1 MRIHQLSQ
9 RLSNQIAAGEV
20 VERPASVIKELLENS
35 IDAGASQIDVEVE
48 QAGIKLMRVRDNA
61 GGIYKD
67 DLALALCRHA
77 SSKGSEVEDLEGI
90 SSLGFRGEA
99 LASISSVSR
108 LSLTSSQDESGQGWS
123 VSVEGKEME
132 AEIRPAS
139 HGKGTSV
146 EVRDLFFNTP
156 ARRKFLRAE
165 KTEFNHIE
173 EAVKRL
179 ALRHFS
185 VGFHLRH
192 NQKSVLNLKPA
203 STQLEKERRVA
214 IICGSELIKNV
225 VAVDVTHND
234 MHLYGWMGE
243 PSYSRSQAVNQY
255 FYVNGRIVR
264 DKIVSHAVR
273 QAYKDVLYQNRH
285 PVYILYLD
293 LDPRAVDVNVHPTKH
308 EVRFRESRQVHDFL
322 YRSLH
327 RVIADIRP
335 GDGDIQ
341 NGNSVTYTTSTG
353 NTGYQGVSSVAQGS
367 QPELNATPSQS
378 VLGLNS
384 AGFPGGQA
392 NAGGFS
398 SPGARQYSAPSQSSS
413 VAEQLTSYKSLISS
427 QADGADHLS
436 APSSMDNEMPPLG
449 YAIAQLHG
457 IYILAQNRE
466 GLVIVDMHAAHER
479 ITYERLKKSFNFGGV
494 VSQPLLVP
502 ITVHLS
508 KREVECVDQYQEVFH
523 SVGLKL
529 ESMGPESIVIRQ
541 LPALLRDA
549 DTESMVRDTIADLLE
564 HGASTRTEDFIN
576 HLLATMAC
584 FGSVRANRQLSTME
598 MNALLR
604 DMETTERSG
613 QCNHGRPT
621 WVQKTIG
628 ELDKMFLR
636 GQ

>member
-1 MRIHQLSQ
+1 MRIHQLSP

-35 IDAGASQIDVEVE
+35 IDAGASQIDIEVE

-61 GGIYKD
+61 SGIFKD
-67 DLALALCRHA
+67 DLALALSRHA
-77 SSKGSEVEDLEGI
+77 TSKVHDVEDLEGI

-108 LSLTSSQDESGQGWS
+108 LSLSSSQDESGQGWI

-132 AEIRPAS
+132 AEVRPIA
-139 HGKGTSV
+139 HGKGSSV

-156 ARRKFLRAE
+156 ARRKFLRTE

-179 ALRHFS
+179 ALRHFN
-185 VGFHLRH
+185 VGFQLRH

-203 STQLEKERRVA
+203 ASQLEKERRVA
-214 IICGSELIKNV
+214 MICGSDLIKNV
-225 VAVDVTHND
+225 VAVDVKHND

-264 DKIVSHAVR
+264 DKVVSHAVR

-308 EVRFRESRQVHDFL
+308 EVRFRESRLVHDFL

-335 GDGDIQ
+335 GDGATAVS
-341 NGNSVTYTTSTG
+341 NTSENATLEFA
-353 NTGYQGVSSVAQGS
+353 SSSHQE
-367 QPELNATPSQS
+367 QQMQIRPPDTPSQK
-378 VLGLNS
+378 VLGLS
-384 AGFPGGQA
+384 SSPPSISQHGQR
-392 NAGGFS
+392 FS
-398 SPGARQYSAPSQSSS
+398 SSNAPSFTEKSQSAS
-413 VAEQLTSYKSLISS
+413 VAEQLSSYKSLVGGEISVAS
-427 QADGADHLS
+427 ESS
-436 APSSMDNEMPPLG
+436 ASGDESEIPPLG

-466 GLVIVDMHAAHER
+466 GLIIVDMHAAHER
-479 ITYERLKKSFNFGGV
+479 ISYERLKESFHSGGV

-508 KREVECVDQYQEVFH
+508 KREVECVEHHQEVFQ
-523 SVGLKL
+523 SLGLRL

-549 DTESMVRDTIADLLE
+549 DTEALVRDTIADLLV
-564 HGASTRTEDFIN
+564 HGSTSRTEDFTN

-584 FGSVRANRQLSTME
+584 FGSVRANRQLSILE

-604 DMETTERSG
+604 DMERTERSG

-621 WVQKTIG
+621 WVQKSIA

>member
-1 MRIHQLSQ
+1 MRINQLSP

-35 IDAGASQIDVEVE
+35 IDAGASQIDIEVE

-61 GGIYKD
+61 SGIFKD
-67 DLALALCRHA
+67 DLALALSRHA
-77 SSKGSEVEDLEGI
+77 TSKVRDLEDLEGI

-108 LSLTSSQDESGQGWS
+108 LSLSSSQDESGQGWI
-123 VSVEGKEME
+123 VCVEGKEME
-132 AEIRPAS
+132 AEVRPIA
-139 HGKGTSV
+139 HGKGSSV

-156 ARRKFLRAE
+156 ARRKFLRTE

-179 ALRHFS
+179 ALRHFG
-185 VGFHLRH
+185 VGFQLRH

-203 STQLEKERRVA
+203 ASQLERERRVA
-214 IICGSELIKNV
+214 MICGSDLIKNV
-225 VAVDVTHND
+225 VAVDVKHND

-264 DKIVSHAVR
+264 DKVVSHAVR

-335 GDGDIQ
+335 GDGATAAS
-341 NGNSVTYTTSTG
+341 NPSENTTVESA
-353 NTGYQGVSSVAQGS
+353 GYPHQE
-367 QPELNATPSQS
+367 QPMQIRPPDTPSQK
-378 VLGLNS
+378 VLGLSSSTPSISQHGQRFS
-384 AGFPGGQA
+384 ASNASGFTEKPQLA
-392 NAGGFS
+392 
-398 SPGARQYSAPSQSSS
+398 S
-413 VAEQLTSYKSLISS
+413 VAEQLSSYKSLLGGETSAAPQLSS
-427 QADGADHLS
+427 TASGDESEIL
-436 APSSMDNEMPPLG
+436 PLG

-466 GLVIVDMHAAHER
+466 GLIIVDMHAAHER
-479 ITYERLKKSFNFGGV
+479 ISYERLKESFHSGGV

-502 ITVHLS
+502 ITAHLS
-508 KREVECVDQYQEVFH
+508 KREVECVEHHQEVFQ
-523 SVGLKL
+523 SLGLKL

-549 DTESMVRDTIADLLE
+549 DTEALVRDTIADLLA
-564 HGASTRTEDFIN
+564 HGSTSRTEDSTN

-584 FGSVRANRQLSTME
+584 FGSVRANRQLSILE

-604 DMETTERSG
+604 DMERTERSG

-621 WVQKTIG
+621 WVQKSMA

>member
-1 MRIHQLSQ
+1 MRIHQLSP

-35 IDAGASQIDVEVE
+35 IDAGASQIDIEVE

-61 GGIYKD
+61 SGIFKD
-67 DLALALCRHA
+67 DLALALSRHA
-77 SSKGSEVEDLEGI
+77 TSKVHDVEDLEGI

-108 LSLTSSQDESGQGWS
+108 LSLSSSQDESGQGWM

-132 AEIRPAS
+132 AEIRPIA
-139 HGKGTSV
+139 HGKGSSV

-156 ARRKFLRAE
+156 ARRKFLRTE

-179 ALRHFS
+179 ALRHFN
-185 VGFHLRH
+185 VGFQLRH

-203 STQLEKERRVA
+203 DSQLEKERRVA
-214 IICGSELIKNV
+214 MICGSDLIKNV
-225 VAVDVTHND
+225 VAVDVRHND

-264 DKIVSHAVR
+264 DKVVSHAVR

-308 EVRFRESRQVHDFL
+308 EIRFRESRQVHDFL

-335 GDGDIQ
+335 GDG
-341 NGNSVTYTTSTG
+341 VTA
-353 NTGYQGVSSVAQGS
+353 V
-367 QPELNATPSQS
+367 LNPSENAAIESATPPHQEQHVQIRSSGAPSQK
-378 VLGLNS
+378 VLGLS
-384 AGFPGGQA
+384 PSTPSISRHGQR
-392 NAGGFS
+392 FS
-398 SPGARQYSAPSQSSS
+398 SSNAPGFTEQSQSAS
-413 VAEQLTSYKSLISS
+413 VAEQLSSYKSLVGSEASVASESS
-427 QADGADHLS
+427 AASGDES
-436 APSSMDNEMPPLG
+436 EIPPLG

-466 GLVIVDMHAAHER
+466 GLIIVDMHAAHER
-479 ITYERLKKSFNFGGV
+479 ISYERLKESFHSGGV

-508 KREVECVDQYQEVFH
+508 KREVECVEHHQEVFQ
-523 SVGLKL
+523 SLGLKL

-549 DTESMVRDTIADLLE
+549 DTETLVRDTIADLLV
-564 HGASTRTEDFIN
+564 HGSTSRTEDFTN

-584 FGSVRANRQLSTME
+584 FGSVRANRQLSVIE

-604 DMETTERSG
+604 DMERTERSG

-621 WVQKTIG
+621 WVQKSIA

>member
-1 MRIHQLSQ
+1 M
-9 RLSNQIAAGEV
+9 
-20 VERPASVIKELLENS
+20 IKELLENS
-35 IDAGASQIDVEVE
+35 IDAGASQIDIEVE

-61 GGIYKD
+61 SGIFKD
-67 DLALALCRHA
+67 DLALALSRHA
-77 SSKGSEVEDLEGI
+77 TSKVHDVEDLEGI

-108 LSLTSSQDESGQGWS
+108 LSLSSSQDESGQGWI

-132 AEIRPAS
+132 AEVRPIA
-139 HGKGTSV
+139 HGKGSSV

-156 ARRKFLRAE
+156 ARRKFLRTE

-179 ALRHFS
+179 ALRHFN
-185 VGFHLRH
+185 VGFQLRH

-203 STQLEKERRVA
+203 ASQLEKERRVA
-214 IICGSELIKNV
+214 MICGSDLIKNV
-225 VAVDVTHND
+225 VAVDVKHND

-264 DKIVSHAVR
+264 DKVVSHAVR

-335 GDGDIQ
+335 GDGATAVS
-341 NGNSVTYTTSTG
+341 NNSENARVESA
-353 NTGYQGVSSVAQGS
+353 SSPHQEQQVQIR
-367 QPELNATPSQS
+367 PPDTPSQK
-378 VLGLNS
+378 VLGLAS
-384 AGFPGGQA
+384 
-392 NAGGFS
+392 
-398 SPGARQYSAPSQSSS
+398 SAPSISQHGQRFSSSNAPGFTEKSQSAS
-413 VAEQLTSYKSLISS
+413 VAEQLSSYKSLVGDEISMAS
-427 QADGADHLS
+427 ESS
-436 APSSMDNEMPPLG
+436 ASGDESEVPPLG

-466 GLVIVDMHAAHER
+466 GLIIVDMHAAHER
-479 ITYERLKKSFNFGGV
+479 ISYERLKESFHSGGV

-508 KREVECVDQYQEVFH
+508 KREVECVEHHQEVFQ
-523 SVGLKL
+523 SLGLRL

-549 DTESMVRDTIADLLE
+549 DTEALVRDTIADLLE
-564 HGASTRTEDFIN
+564 HGSTSRTEDFTN

-584 FGSVRANRQLSTME
+584 FGSVRANRQLSILE

-604 DMETTERSG
+604 DMERTERSG

-621 WVQKTIG
+621 WVQKSIT

>member
-1 MRIHQLSQ
+1 LRIHQLSP

-35 IDAGASQIDVEVE
+35 IDAGASQIDIEIE

-61 GGIYKD
+61 SGIFKD
-67 DLALALCRHA
+67 DLALALSRHA
-77 SSKGSEVEDLEGI
+77 TSKVREVEDLEGI

-108 LSLTSSQDESGQGWS
+108 LNLSSSQDESGQGWC

-132 AEIRPAS
+132 AEIRPVS
-139 HGKGTSV
+139 HGKGSSV

-156 ARRKFLRAE
+156 ARRKFLRTE

-179 ALRHFS
+179 ALRHFN

-192 NQKSVLNLKPA
+192 NQKSILNLKPA
-203 STQLEKERRVA
+203 LRQLEKERRVA
-214 IICGSELIKNV
+214 MICGSDLIKNV
-225 VAVDVTHND
+225 VAVDVKHND

-264 DKIVSHAVR
+264 DKVVSHAVR

-293 LDPRAVDVNVHPTKH
+293 LDPRSVDVNVHPTKH

-335 GDGDIQ
+335 GDGASTAHDFSE
-341 NGNSVTYTTSTG
+341 SVTVESAASP
-353 NTGYQGVSSVAQGS
+353 GVGQQIASSAPPSQEVLGLSSRPPSVGS
-367 QPELNATPSQS
+367 HSQS
-378 VLGLNS
+378 V
-384 AGFPGGQA
+384 
-392 NAGGFS
+392 FS
-398 SPGARQYSAPSQSSS
+398 SPNSFYSAEQVQSAS
-413 VAEQLTSYKSLISS
+413 VAEQLSSYKSLVGAETSVVSESS
-427 QADGADHLS
+427 S
-436 APSSMDNEMPPLG
+436 ASGSESEIPPLG

-466 GLVIVDMHAAHER
+466 GLIIVDMHAAHER
-479 ITYERLKKSFNFGGV
+479 ITYERLKESFHSGGV

-508 KREVECVDQYQEVFH
+508 KREVECVEHHQEVFQ
-523 SVGLKL
+523 SLGLKL

-549 DTESMVRDTIADLLE
+549 DTEALVRDTIADLLE
-564 HGASTRTEDFIN
+564 HGSTSRTEDFTN

-584 FGSVRANRQLSTME
+584 FGSVRANRQLSILE

-604 DMETTERSG
+604 DMERTERSG

-621 WVQKTIG
+621 WVQKSIG

>member
-1 MRIHQLSQ
+1 MRIHQLSP

-35 IDAGASQIDVEVE
+35 IDAGASQIDIEVE

-61 GGIYKD
+61 SGIFKD
-67 DLALALCRHA
+67 DLALALSRHA
-77 SSKGSEVEDLEGI
+77 TSKVHDVEDLEGI

-108 LSLTSSQDESGQGWS
+108 LSLSSSQDESGQGWI

-132 AEIRPAS
+132 AEVRPIA
-139 HGKGTSV
+139 HGKGSSV

-156 ARRKFLRAE
+156 ARRKFLRTE

-179 ALRHFS
+179 ALRHFN
-185 VGFHLRH
+185 VGFQLRH

-203 STQLEKERRVA
+203 ASQLEKERRVA
-214 IICGSELIKNV
+214 MICGSDLIKNV
-225 VAVDVTHND
+225 VAVDVKHND

-264 DKIVSHAVR
+264 DKVVSHAVR

-335 GDGDIQ
+335 GDG
-341 NGNSVTYTTSTG
+341 TTAVS
-353 NTGYQGVSSVAQGS
+353 NTSENATLEPVSSPHQEQQMQIRPS
-367 QPELNATPSQS
+367 DTPSQK
-378 VLGLNS
+378 VLGLSSS
-384 AGFPGGQA
+384 APSISQHGQ
-392 NAGGFS
+392 GFS
-398 SPGARQYSAPSQSSS
+398 SSNASGFTERPQSAS
-413 VAEQLTSYKSLISS
+413 VAEQLSSYKSLVGSETSVASESS
-427 QADGADHLS
+427 AASGDES
-436 APSSMDNEMPPLG
+436 EIPPLG

-466 GLVIVDMHAAHER
+466 GLIIVDMHAAHER
-479 ITYERLKKSFNFGGV
+479 ISYERLKESFHSGGV

-508 KREVECVDQYQEVFH
+508 KREVECVEHHQEVFQ
-523 SVGLKL
+523 SLGLRL

-549 DTESMVRDTIADLLE
+549 DTEALVRDTIADLLE
-564 HGASTRTEDFIN
+564 HGSTSRTEDFTN

-584 FGSVRANRQLSTME
+584 FGSVRANRQLSILE

-604 DMETTERSG
+604 DMERTERSG

-621 WVQKTIG
+621 WVQKSIT